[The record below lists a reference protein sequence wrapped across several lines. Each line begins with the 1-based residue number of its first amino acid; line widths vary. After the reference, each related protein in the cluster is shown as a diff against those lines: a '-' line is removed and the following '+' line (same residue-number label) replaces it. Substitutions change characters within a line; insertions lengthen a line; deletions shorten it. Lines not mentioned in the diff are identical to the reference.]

1 MQQNNSS
8 DKYIF
13 VFVRQ
18 DISLAQ
24 QAVQSLHAMHKMVRV
39 LRPDYDD
46 TPNIVYI
53 GLPNRASLE
62 KALEKLKA
70 HQIVHARWDEP
81 DFDLGFTS
89 IATAPLS
96 NQEKSVL
103 SNYRVWKFT
112 PGEPSNRFGGSSPTR
127 TPDSPVGVTQPVCL

>member
-1 MQQNNSS
+1 MQDGIDN
-8 DKYIF
+8 DKYVF

-18 DISLAQ
+18 DIPLAQ
-24 QAVQSLHAMHKMVRV
+24 QTVQSLHALYKMVSNY
-39 LRPDYDD
+39 RPDYD
-46 TPNIVYI
+46 TPNVVYI
-53 GLPNRASLE
+53 GVPNRASLE

-96 NQEKSVL
+96 KEQKSVL

-112 PGEPSNRFGGSSPTR
+112 PGEPSNRLGGSCLTR
-127 TPDSPVGVTQPVCL
+127 TPIYENNQEGCAC